1 MYEFKLPSLG
11 ADMQDAKL
19 VEWKVKAGDRVTKGD
34 IIATIETR
42 KSAVDIEI
50 FRSGVVDKILV
61 QPGEEWL
68 PVGKTLALILEDA

>member
-1 MYEFKLPSLG
+1 MYEFKMPSLG

-19 VEWKVKAGDRVTKGD
+19 VEWKVKPGDRVKKGD

-42 KSAVDIEI
+42 KSAVDVEV

-61 QPGEEWL
+61 EPGEAWI
-68 PVGKTLALILEDA
+68 PVGTLLALIREES